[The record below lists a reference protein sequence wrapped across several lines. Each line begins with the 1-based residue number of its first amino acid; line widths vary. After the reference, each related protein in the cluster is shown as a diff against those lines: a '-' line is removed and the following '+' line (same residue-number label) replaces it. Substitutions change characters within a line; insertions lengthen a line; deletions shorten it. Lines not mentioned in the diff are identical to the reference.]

1 MFLYV
6 LLRDLDFAADAAVEI
21 EKKVKY
27 VVFSCFPRWR
37 GVQVADSRS
46 LLTAS

>member
-27 VVFSCFPRWR
+27 VLDVCFPPLWC
-37 GVQVADSRS
+37 ANSPF
-46 LLTAS
+46 LHTAS